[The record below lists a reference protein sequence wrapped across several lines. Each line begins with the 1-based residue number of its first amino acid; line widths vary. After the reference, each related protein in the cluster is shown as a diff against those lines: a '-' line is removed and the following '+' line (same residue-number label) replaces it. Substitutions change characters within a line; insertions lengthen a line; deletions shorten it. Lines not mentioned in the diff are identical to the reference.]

1 MEYQYYTTDVFT
13 NQLFNGA
20 HIAVFPQASGLS
32 DNLMQQIANELNLT
46 GTVFIF
52 PEDSNK
58 NKENNSQ
65 GFKSEPSRRLRIF
78 NAHEEI
84 DFAAPPIIAAGHI
97 LAATGELASNEE
109 THESK
114 LSLQQNIGDI
124 DTYVTH
130 EQDNK
135 SFVQFSLKN
144 ITANIDLFAP
154 DTHEL
159 ADFLGLEDK
168 AINFTHFNPK
178 IVTTEQSY
186 LIIPVRG
193 LDAIQKAAFNYSAWS
208 RSTAPATNAR
218 QILLFTNKTFA
229 LEGNFHLRLLGP
241 NIGLDE
247 DPPVGSSIPAFTS
260 YLNSFK
266 KVQSG
271 THTFTVERGS
281 RNTRQSILQIEAKL
295 SKTDLISMRIGG
307 SAVSVSEAKIHIPG

>member
-20 HIAVFPQASGLS
+20 HIAVFPKASGL
-32 DNLMQQIANELNLT
+32 DDVLMQKIASELNLT

-52 PEDSNK
+52 PTDSTK
-58 NKENNSQ
+58 KEGNN
-65 GFKSEPSRRLRIF
+65 EPTSRRLRVF

-97 LAATGELASNEE
+97 LATTGELASNEDA
-109 THESK
+109 HESK

-124 DTYVTH
+124 DTYIKH

-144 ITANIDLFAP
+144 ISANIDLFVP
-154 DTHEL
+154 NTLEI
-159 ADFLGLEDK
+159 ADILGLEAK

-178 IVTTEQSY
+178 IVSTEQSY
-186 LIIPVRG
+186 LIIPVRS
-193 LDAIQKAAFNYSAWS
+193 LDAIQKATFNYSSWS
-208 RSTAPATNAR
+208 RSSAPASNAR

-229 LEGNFHLRLLGP
+229 LEGNFHLRLMGP
-241 NIGLDE
+241 NIGQDE

-260 YLNSFK
+260 YLNSFN

-281 RNTRQSILQIEAKL
+281 RDTRQSILQIEAKL
-295 SKTDLISMRIGG
+295 SKTDPINMRIGG
-307 SAVSVSEAKIHIPG
+307 SAVSVSEAKIHLPG

>member
-20 HIAVFPQASGLS
+20 HIAVFPQASGLN
-32 DNLMQQIANELNLT
+32 DDLMQKIARELNLT

-52 PEDSNK
+52 PNDTKKINGNNTQLKSDS
-58 NKENNSQ
+58 
-65 GFKSEPSRRLRIF
+65 SRRLRIF

-97 LAATGELASNEE
+97 LAATGELAANDKV
-109 THESK
+109 HESR
-114 LSLQQNIGDI
+114 LSLQQNIGEI

-144 ITANIDLFAP
+144 ISANIDLFVP

-159 ADFLGLEDK
+159 ADFLGLDDK
-168 AINFTHFNPK
+168 HINFTHFNPK

-186 LIIPVRG
+186 LIIPVRS

-229 LEGNFHLRLLGP
+229 LEGNFHLRLMGP
-241 NIGLDE
+241 NIGQDE
-247 DPPVGSSIPAFTS
+247 DPPVGSSLPAFTS

-281 RNTRQSILQIEAKL
+281 RDTRQSILQIEAKL
-295 SKTDLISMRIGG
+295 SKADPISMRIGG
-307 SAVSVSEAKIHIPG
+307 SAVSVCEAKIHIPG

>member
-32 DNLMQQIANELNLT
+32 DDLMQHIASELNLS

-52 PEDSNK
+52 PSDS
-58 NKENNSQ
+58 KENNTKDLGSAP
-65 GFKSEPSRRLRIF
+65 SSRRLRVF
-78 NAHEEI
+78 NAQEEI

-97 LAATGELASNEE
+97 LAATGELAANENS
-109 THESK
+109 HESK

-124 DTYVTH
+124 DTYVQH

-144 ITANIDLFAP
+144 ISASIDLFVP
-154 DTHEL
+154 ESREL
-159 ADFLGLEDK
+159 ADFLGLESKD
-168 AINFTHFNPK
+168 INFTHFSPK
-178 IVTTEQSY
+178 IVSTEQSF
-186 LIIPVRG
+186 LIVPVRS
-193 LDAIQKAAFNYSAWS
+193 LDAIQKAVFNYSAWS
-208 RSTAPATNAR
+208 RSIAPATNTR

-229 LEGNFHLRLLGP
+229 LEGNFHLRLVGP
-241 NIGLDE
+241 NIGQDE

-281 RNTRQSILQIEAKL
+281 RDTRQSILQIEAKL
-295 SKTDLISMRIGG
+295 SKTDPISMRIGG